1 MRVQWARG
9 RRVLVAA
16 CVLAMVP
23 IAAWGQPDDLVP
35 SLDGI
40 AAEREVVER
49 QVGQLLEREGDARS
63 RLAAVEQEL
72 AAAEAELAARRDDL
86 QRAEEELVAAEH
98 ATERARLELRTV
110 LAELAISERD
120 LAIATTQ
127 LEARVVAAYKY
138 GNVSFTE
145 AFTGVKDLAD
155 FISSSTMVAHVLD
168 GDRVMVEE
176 FTGLHLAVESQR
188 ATAQELRAEAEREL
202 AAAASATAAIEAA
215 TIAQAEALTTIEARR
230 EEREQ
235 LFLALRDD
243 REAAQAHLAG
253 LEAESQR
260 IADQLAAIAR
270 QQAEAEAEAAEEA
283 ARQREAEAAAA
294 AAEAARQAAAESAA
308 DADSGDQDASEAAD
322 STPAPGTPDEEASPP
337 PEDPPPAAA
346 SGSWLRPAPGPLT
359 SPFGPRWGRNHN
371 GVDIGGGEGT
381 AIVAS
386 RSGTVVSA
394 INSCHPYSSWG
405 CGGGFGNY
413 VTIAHAGGMATV
425 YAHFASVS
433 VGAGQQVEA
442 GQHLGTMGNS
452 GNSYGRHLHFEVRE
466 VGVPRN
472 PCSYIAC

>member
-1 MRVQWARG
+1 M
-9 RRVLVAA
+9 LVAT
-16 CVLAMVP
+16 CLLVMMPV
-23 IAAWGQPDDLVP
+23 AAWGQPDDDLVP
-35 SLDGI
+35 RLDGI
-40 AAEREVVER
+40 ATEREVVEQ

-72 AAAEAELAARRDDL
+72 EEAEAELAARRQDL
-86 QRAEEELVAAEH
+86 QRAEEALVAAED
-98 ATERARLELRTV
+98 AAERARLGLRTV

-176 FTGLHLAVESQR
+176 FTGLHLAVEAQR

-202 AAAASATAAIEAA
+202 AAAASASAAIEAA
-215 TIAQAEALTTIEARR
+215 TIAQAEALATIEARR

-243 REAAQAHLAG
+243 RAAAEAHLAG

-270 QQAEAEAEAAEEA
+270 QQAEAEAAEEA
-283 ARQREAEAAAA
+283 RRQREAEAAAA
-294 AAEAARQAAAESAA
+294 DAGA
-308 DADSGDQDASEAAD
+308 DADAGEGNGGAAAGGA
-322 STPAPGTPDEEASPP
+322 PAPGTPGEEAAPP
-337 PEDPPPAAA
+337 PDDPPPAAA
-346 SGSWLRPAPGPLT
+346 GGSWLRPASGPLT

-371 GVDIGGGEGT
+371 GVDIGGGEGSP
-381 AIVAS
+381 IVAS
-386 RSGTVVSA
+386 RAGTVVTA
-394 INSCHPYSSWG
+394 VTSCHPHSSWG

-413 VTIAHAGGMATV
+413 VTIVHAGGMATV
-425 YAHFASVS
+425 YAHLATVS

-466 VGVPRN
+466 AGVPRN
-472 PCSYIAC
+472 PCGYIAC